1 MTDKSE
7 RVERARGRR
16 QALRSAMMA
25 LEAASAAPVAKN
37 GWLEDLAEALAR
49 LTTTFDEHVEMVEGE
64 NGLLEEIK
72 EIAPQLKSEMDQ
84 MHTEH
89 REIHTL
95 LDSIKTSVKDA
106 SATPD
111 ASGATRH
118 QVRNLLSSLAE
129 HRQRGADLVY
139 DAYNVDISVGD

>member
-1 MTDKSE
+1 MPDNTG
-7 RVERARGRR
+7 RVQRARGRR
-16 QALRSAMMA
+16 QALRSAMMG
-25 LEAASAAPVAKN
+25 LEAASAAPVAKD
-37 GWLEDLAEALAR
+37 GWFEHLAEALDH
-49 LTTTFDEHVEMVEGE
+49 LTITFNEHVEMVEGE
-64 NGLLEEIK
+64 NGLLDEIK
-72 EIAPQLKSEMDQ
+72 EIAPQLQSEMDQ

-89 REIHTL
+89 REIHTR

-111 ASGATRH
+111 ASGEIRH
-118 QVRNLLSSLAE
+118 QVRNLLSSLAG

>member
-25 LEAASAAPVAKN
+25 LEATSAAPIAKD
-37 GWLEDLAEALAR
+37 GWLEDLEKALDH
-49 LTTTFDEHVEMVEGE
+49 LTTAFDEHVEMVEGD

-72 EIAPQLKSEMDQ
+72 ELAPQLQSEMDQ

-95 LDSIKTSVKDA
+95 LDSLKTTVKDI

-111 ASGATRH
+111 ASGAIRH
-118 QVRNLLSSLAE
+118 RVRNLLSSLAE